1 MGASLALSD
10 AMQVNLQYQ
19 GKWRIKT
26 AEGTVIVIG
35 RPNAGTPV
43 QIDLTP
49 DTTVSRV
56 HARVWQEGSQ
66 WWAEDLES
74 KYGTQFNGQPL
85 KGKTPLTSSDTLQ
98 VGETTL
104 RFDLPA

>member
-1 MGASLALSD
+1 
-10 AMQVNLQYQ
+10 MQVNLQYQ

-26 AEGTVIVIG
+26 VEGTAVVIG
-35 RPNAGTPV
+35 RPNAGTTV

-56 HARVWQEGSQ
+56 HARVWQEGGQ
-66 WWAEDLES
+66 WWAEDLQS
-74 KYGTQFNGQPL
+74 KYGTQLNGQPL
-85 KGKTPLTSSDTLQ
+85 KGKAPLTSADILL
-98 VGETTL
+98 VGETGL